1 VLVQGDKMIP
11 KRRKKR
17 YGSRKSGSKT
27 LRKMAVVKLPKKI
40 AFKVHRALKRVGI
53 PSIIKKIGRK
63 RYLDLRPPRTSTK
76 EIIRKN
82 IALRRMIGK

>member
-1 VLVQGDKMIP
+1 MIP

-17 YGSRKSGSKT
+17 YGGRKSGSKT

-40 AFKVHRALKRVGI
+40 AFKVHRALERVGI

-63 RYLDLRPPRTSTK
+63 SYLDLRPQTSARK
-76 EIIRKN
+76 IIARN
-82 IALRRMIGK
+82 IALRKKIGK